1 MKTRLFFVFLFAS
14 VFAVPTLAQNN
25 SCAYGCRET
34 EESKLDF
41 GRTLRAD
48 YIFTGT
54 ASEQQI
60 SLDELSC
67 FDGWAGRRHNMD
79 SLAVRGNGQISM
91 TSLADGSVLYV
102 NSFSTL
108 FQEWL
113 ATEEAVNL
121 RRSFEAV
128 FLLPMPAEKVSVR
141 VELYGFKG
149 EVIAGIEHTVDP
161 ADILIRRKAVSQAP
175 CFDLLKSGDASEC
188 IDVVILAEGYTL
200 SERELFLSDARTAM
214 EEILS
219 YEPFSSFRDRFNFR
233 AVALESA
240 ESGVSVPLEGL
251 WKNTALSAHF
261 STFYMDRYL
270 TTLRIKDLHNSLT
283 GIPYE
288 HIIILANT
296 DTYGGGGIYN
306 SYTLTTAHHPKFKPV
321 VVHEFGH
328 SFCGLGDEYYYDD
341 MYTDYYYPD
350 AEPWEQNLTTLK
362 DFSSKWA
369 DMLPEGASIPTA
381 PLEDAGMWQRIAS
394 GEPAENFVGV
404 YQGGGYQSKGV
415 YRPFPD
421 CRMKTNAAPV
431 FCPVCQRAIRRYIEF
446 NLF

>member
-1 MKTRLFFVFLFAS
+1 MKTRLFFLSLFAS
-14 VFAVPTLAQNN
+14 VFAVQTLAQNN

-48 YIFTGT
+48 YIFIGT

-79 SLAVRGNGQISM
+79 SLPVRGNGQISM
-91 TSLADGSVLYV
+91 TSLADGSVLYI

-219 YEPFSSFRDRFNFR
+219 YEPFKSFRDRFNFK
-233 AVALESA
+233 
-240 ESGVSVPLEGL
+240 GC
-251 WKNTALSAHF
+251 
-261 STFYMDRYL
+261 
-270 TTLRIKDLHNSLT
+270 
-283 GIPYE
+283 GI
-288 HIIILANT
+288 
-296 DTYGGGGIYN
+296 GI
-306 SYTLTTAHHPKFKPV
+306 SR
-321 VVHEFGH
+321 ERG
-328 SFCGLGDEYYYDD
+328 E
-341 MYTDYYYPD
+341 
-350 AEPWEQNLTTLK
+350 
-362 DFSSKWA
+362 
-369 DMLPEGASIPTA
+369 
-381 PLEDAGMWQRIAS
+381 RAS
-394 GEPAENFVGV
+394 GGLMEEYRTVGTFQHLL
-404 YQGGGYQSKGV
+404 YGPLSHH
-415 YRPFPD
+415 
-421 CRMKTNAAPV
+421 
-431 FCPVCQRAIRRYIEF
+431 IED
-446 NLF
+446 